1 VAEVFSGFPPSGI
14 AFLAGLAADNTKA
27 YFDRNRG
34 TYANDVAAPLRAL
47 VVAVGQRLR
56 DRAGRGICFDPTVG
70 KSLFRIN
77 RDTRFSADKTP
88 YNPLVDAIWWAGLHD
103 ARRAPAFI
111 FRLSADGLVTGAGIT
126 GLRDTRLD
134 RYRTAVA
141 DDSSGRALHDLLNQ
155 LSATLP
161 DVEIT
166 EPARKRVPAPYP
178 QDHPRRDLLRC
189 DSLHASV
196 QRDHPRTLASSEFA
210 DTLIGLLTPFA
221 QLHRWLADHVTT

>member
-1 VAEVFSGFPPSGI
+1 VADTFTGFPPGGI
-14 AFLAGLAADNTKA
+14 AFLTGLAADNSAA
-27 YFDRNRG
+27 YFSANRG

-47 VVAVGQRLR
+47 VVAVGERLR
-56 DRAGRGICFDPTVG
+56 DTAVPDIRFEPSTG

-77 RDTRFSADKTP
+77 R
-88 YNPLVDAIWWAGLHD
+88 
-103 ARRAPAFI
+103 
-111 FRLSADGLVTGAGIT
+111 AGIM

-141 DDSSGRALHDLLNQ
+141 DDSSGPALRDLLTQ
-155 LSATLP
+155 LSTTLR

-189 DSLHASV
+189 DTLHASV
-196 QRDHPRTLASSEFA
+196 RRAHPPMLASPAFA
-210 DTLIGLLTPFA
+210 DTLSDLLTPFA
-221 QLHRWLADHVTT
+221 QLHRWLVDHVAT

>member
-1 VAEVFSGFPPSGI
+1 VAEAFTGFPPSGV

-27 YFDRNRG
+27 YFDGNRG

-47 VVAVGQRLR
+47 VIAVGQRLR
-56 DRAGRGICFDPTVG
+56 DGAGQHVCFEPAVG

-77 RDTRFSADKTP
+77 RDTASRPIRLRTTRGSMPSGGPDSTT
-88 YNPLVDAIWWAGLHD
+88 
-103 ARRAPAFI
+103 PAFI
-111 FRLSADGLVTGAGIT
+111 FRLSAGGLVAGAGIT
-126 GLRDTRLD
+126 GLRDTHLD

-141 DDSSGRALHDLLNQ
+141 DDSSVRAPHDLLNQ

-178 QDHPRRDLLRC
+178 QDHLRRDLLRC

-196 QRDHPRTLASSEFA
+196 QRDHPRTLAPPQFA
-210 DTLIGLLTPFA
+210 DTLTGLLTPFA
-221 QLHRWLADHVTT
+221 QLHRWLVDHVTT

>member
-1 VAEVFSGFPPSGI
+1 MAEAFTGFPPNGI
-14 AFLAGLAADNTKA
+14 DFLAGLAANNTKA
-27 YFDRNRG
+27 YFDGNRG
-34 TYANDVAAPLRAL
+34 AYANDVAAPLRAL
-47 VVAVGQRLR
+47 VTAVGQRLCDGTGR
-56 DRAGRGICFDPTVG
+56 DVCFEPAVG

-88 YNPLVDAIWWAGLHD
+88 YHPWVDAIWWAGLSD

-111 FRLSADGLVTGAGIT
+111 FRLSADGLVAGAGIT
-126 GLRDTRLD
+126 GLRDTQLE

-141 DDSSGRALHDLLNQ
+141 GDSTGRALCDLLDV
-155 LSATLP
+155 LAAVLP
-161 DVEIT
+161 DVQVT

-196 QRDHPRTLASSEFA
+196 QRAHPATLDSAEFA
-210 DTLIGLLTPFA
+210 DTLTGLLAPFA
-221 QLHRWLADHVTT
+221 PLHRWLVDHLTT

>member
-1 VAEVFSGFPPSGI
+1 VDEAFGGFPPSGI

-34 TYANDVAAPLRAL
+34 TYADDVTAPLRAL

-56 DRAGRGICFDPTVG
+56 EGACQDVCFDPTVG

-88 YNPLVDAIWWAGLHD
+88 YHPWVDAIWWTGLRD

-111 FRLSADGLVTGAGIT
+111 FRLSADGLIAGAGIM
-126 GLRDTRLD
+126 GLRDTQLD

-141 DDSSGRALHDLLNQ
+141 DETSGRALDDLLNE
-155 LSATLP
+155 LSAALP
-161 DVEIT
+161 DVAVT

-196 QRDHPRTLASSEFA
+196 QRAHPATIASAEFA
-210 DTLIGLLTPFA
+210 DTLAGLLTPFA
-221 QLHRWLADHVTT
+221 RLHRWLVDHVTT

>member
-1 VAEVFSGFPPSGI
+1 VAEAFTGFPPSGI
-14 AFLAGLAADNTKA
+14 AFLAGLAADNTRA
-27 YFDRNRG
+27 YFDRNRS
-34 TYANDVAAPLRAL
+34 TYAHDVAAPLQTL
-47 VVAVGQRLR
+47 VIAVGQRLR
-56 DRAGRGICFDPTVG
+56 DGTGQDLCFDPTVG

-88 YNPLVDAIWWAGLHD
+88 YHPWVDAIWWAGLHD
-103 ARRAPAFI
+103 ARRASAFI
-111 FRLSADGLVTGAGIT
+111 FRLSAGGLVAGVGIT
-126 GLRDTRLD
+126 GLRDTHLD

-141 DDSSGRALHDLLNQ
+141 DDSSGRPLHDLLNQ

-166 EPARKRVPAPYP
+166 EPARKPVPAPYP

-196 QRDHPRTLASSEFA
+196 QRAQPPTLASPGFA
-210 DTLIGLLTPFA
+210 DTLTGLLTPFA
-221 QLHRWLADHVTT
+221 QLHRWLIDNVTT

>member
-1 VAEVFSGFPPSGI
+1 VADTFTGFPQSGI
-14 AFLAGLAADNTKA
+14 AFLAGLAADNSTA
-27 YFDRNRG
+27 YFSANRG
-34 TYANDVAAPLRAL
+34 TYANDIAAPLRAL
-47 VVAVGQRLR
+47 VVAVGERLR
-56 DRAGRGICFDPTVG
+56 DTAVPDIRFEPSTG

-77 RDTRFSADKTP
+77 RDTRFSEDKTP
-88 YNPLVDAIWWAGLHD
+88 YHPWADAIWWAGPGD

-111 FRLSADGLVTGAGIT
+111 FRLSAGYLVAGAGIM

-141 DDSSGRALHDLLNQ
+141 DDSSGPALRDLLTQ
-155 LSATLP
+155 LSTTLR

-189 DSLHASV
+189 DTLHASV
-196 QRDHPRTLASSEFA
+196 RRAHPPTLASPAFA
-210 DTLIGLLTPFA
+210 DTLSDLLTPFA
-221 QLHRWLADHVTT
+221 QLHRWLVDHVAT